1 LDCKCKKL
9 ICFAKEIGFALPT
22 KNLFL
27 GLYFDKKLRMMKYVG
42 IFALLLFAL
51 TSFGQ
56 TDTAPATVSTP
67 TKRYSRPDIPGTFAI
82 EIGVNNALNKPTKF
96 DLGFWGSRTINLYYS
111 YDLRLFKS
119 KMSLVP
125 GVGFSFERFKF
136 RNEAVMGIAANGDS
150 LKLMSPSEAGYSNV
164 KKSMLITNYI
174 DVPIELRYSSR
185 PDDPTRSFK
194 LGVGYRVGYMIES
207 YTKLKYVKDG
217 ETRKLK
223 DSQRFHLQRFR
234 HGLFAKIG
242 VGNVSVF
249 GYYNL
254 TPLFESGKGPVEKK
268 IAAPDFNTFTL
279 GISFASF

>member
-27 GLYFDKKLRMMKYVG
+27 GLYLKKLRMIMKYVG
-42 IFALLLFAL
+42 TLALLLFAL
-51 TSFGQ
+51 IASGQ
-56 TDTAPATVSTP
+56 TDTAPTTVTTP

-82 EIGVNNALNKPTKF
+82 EIGVNNALDKPSKF

-125 GVGFSFERFKF
+125 GIGFSFERFKF
-136 RNEAVMGIAANGDS
+136 KNEAVMTVYPNGDS
-150 LKLMSPSEAGYSNV
+150 LKLITAADAGFSNL

-194 LGVGYRVGYMIES
+194 LGVGYRLGYMIES
-207 YTKLKYVKDG
+207 YTKLKYSEDG

-223 DSQRFHLQRFR
+223 DTQGFHLQRFR
-234 HGLFAKIG
+234 HGVFAKVG
-242 VGNVSVF
+242 VGNISLF

-254 TPLFESGKGPVEKK
+254 SPLFEAGKGPVEKK
-268 IAAPDFNTFTL
+268 VAADFNTFTL

>member
-1 LDCKCKKL
+1 M
-9 ICFAKEIGFALPT
+9 I
-22 KNLFL
+22 
-27 GLYFDKKLRMMKYVG
+27 KYAG

-51 TSFGQ
+51 TAFGQ
-56 TDTAPATVSTP
+56 TESAPATVSTTP
-67 TKRYSRPDIPGTFAI
+67 AKRYSRPDIPGTFAI
-82 EIGVNNALNKPTKF
+82 EIGVNNALDKPSNF

-125 GVGFSFERFKF
+125 GIGFSLERFKF
-136 RNEAVMGIAANGDS
+136 RNEAVMTIYTNGDS
-150 LKLMSPSEAGYSNV
+150 LKLMPAADVGYSNL

-207 YTKLKYVKDG
+207 YAKLKYVEDG
-217 ETRKLK
+217 ETRKLR
-223 DSQRFHLQRFR
+223 DGQSFRLQKFR
-234 HGLFAKIG
+234 HGLFAKLG
-242 VGNVSVF
+242 VGNVSLF

-268 IAAPDFNTFTL
+268 IPAPDFNTFTI